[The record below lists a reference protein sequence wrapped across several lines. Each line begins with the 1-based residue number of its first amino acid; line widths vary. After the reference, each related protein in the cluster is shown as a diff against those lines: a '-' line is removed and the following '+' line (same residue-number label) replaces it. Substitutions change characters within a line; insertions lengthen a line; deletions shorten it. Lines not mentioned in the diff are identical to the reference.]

1 MTSAENALFVNLL
14 VHELRYSTLAQRSK
28 GNFYGKAVWY
38 IYIYIYIYIF
48 TYIYVIYIYI
58 YIIKTD

>member
-28 GNFYGKAVWY
+28 GNFYGKAV
-38 IYIYIYIYIF
+38 
-48 TYIYVIYIYI
+48 
-58 YIIKTD
+58 

>member
-38 IYIYIYIYIF
+38 IYIYIYIYI
-48 TYIYVIYIYI
+48 YLHIYMLYIYI

>member
-28 GNFYGKAVWY
+28 GNFYGKSFWY
-38 IYIYIYIYIF
+38 IHIYIYIYNKNRLMWSFIDG
-48 TYIYVIYIYI
+48 
-58 YIIKTD
+58 KTRF